1 MLPVSHSFDQDW
13 PHLIE
18 GHLTSF
24 GNSIVDGKD
33 IVTIDTNGEHAV
45 SRTTT
50 RNAVAAVLLFG
61 RS

>member
-1 MLPVSHSFDQDW
+1 MVPISHSFDQDG

-33 IVTIDTNGEHAV
+33 VVTINTNGKHAV

-50 RNAVAAVLLFG
+50 SNAIASVLLFG
-61 RS
+61 RG